1 MELNDTIAAL
11 STPFGKGGVAIIR
24 ICGDKAVSVAEKVFF
39 PKNGKRLSE
48 TEPNM
53 MTYGE
58 IRSSGE
64 TIDDGLAVFFKA
76 PRSFTGED
84 TVEINCH
91 GGILV
96 SQKVLSACFS
106 AGARAALAGEFT
118 RRAFVNGKMG
128 LTQAEA
134 LSSLLDAQNDE
145 QLRLSRSVLSGKIK
159 ERCGELCADL
169 SRLLANIYAKVDFPD
184 EDLASMTDSE
194 TETALEELHGRIVKL
209 LQTYKTGHAV
219 MEGIR
224 TVICGKPNV
233 GKSSLYN
240 RLVGRE
246 AAIVTAKEGTTR
258 DLLTETVTLGRV
270 TLRLCDTAGLRETE
284 DEIEKIGVERARR
297 ELEGAEL
304 MLVVFDNSEPLDE
317 EDLKIMEDI
326 KNIKAAKIA
335 IINKNDEN
343 SMIDERTI
351 EDAFENVVRLS
362 AKEDENMGEL
372 VKKVETLY
380 INEEIDTASDA
391 VVINARQNAS
401 LERAARHIEASIGAI
416 RAGYSADVAGVDAEL
431 AMAELGG
438 MDGREA
444 DEEIVSSI
452 FSHFCVGK

>member
-1 MELNDTIAAL
+1 MEFNDTIAAL
-11 STPFGKGGVAIIR
+11 STPLGKGGVAIIR
-24 ICGDKAVSVAEKVFF
+24 ICGDDAVSVAEKVFF

-58 IRSSGE
+58 IRAGGE
-64 TIDDGLAVFFKA
+64 TIDDGLAVLFKA

-91 GGILV
+91 GGILI
-96 SQKVLSACFS
+96 SQKVLSACFL
-106 AGARAALAGEFT
+106 AGARPALAGEFT

-134 LSSLLDAQNDE
+134 LAALLDARSDE
-145 QLRLSRSVLSGKIK
+145 QLKLSRSVFSGRMK
-159 ERCGELCADL
+159 EKCAELCKDL
-169 SRLLANIYAKVDFPD
+169 SALLANIYAKVDFPD

-194 TETALEELHGRIVKL
+194 TEEALCELHGRIMKL
-209 LQTYKTGHAV
+209 LRTYKTGHAV

-246 AAIVTAKEGTTR
+246 AAIVAAKEGTTR
-258 DLLTETVTLGRV
+258 DLLIETVTLGRV
-270 TLRLCDTAGLRETE
+270 TLRLCDTAGLHETE
-284 DEIEKIGVERARR
+284 DEVERIGVERARR
-297 ELEGAEL
+297 ELEAAEL
-304 MLVVFDNSEPLDE
+304 VLVVFDNSEPLDD
-317 EDLKIMEDI
+317 EDFRIMDDI
-326 KNIKAAKIA
+326 KNIKAVKIA
-335 IINKNDEN
+335 VINKNDEY
-343 SMIDERTI
+343 SMIDERAI
-351 EDAFENVVRLS
+351 EDVFENVVRLS
-362 AKEDENMGEL
+362 AREDDNIEEL

-380 INEEIDTASDA
+380 INEEIDTADDA

-401 LERAARHIEASIGAI
+401 LEKAAKHIEASIGAI
-416 RAGYSADVAGVDAEL
+416 EAGYSADVAGVDAEL

-444 DEEIVSSI
+444 GEEIVSDI